1 MIDAE
6 TALERI
12 RWHAESGA
20 SSFDNMTP
28 VTAFEAARCRL
39 LSILAV
45 FDQFDGDDDL
55 WREGVGVKSRFGKD
69 VFRYSY
75 LQQSGKVKVLGLK
88 LSNTFRLAVN
98 DNRAEPRPRETF

>member
-20 SSFDNMTP
+20 S
-28 VTAFEAARCRL
+28 AFENMGKDSAYVCARVRL

-45 FDQFDGDDDL
+45 FDQYDGCDDL
-55 WREGVGVKSRFGKD
+55 IRRYRSD
-69 VFRYSY
+69 VESPIGEKLIVRRGNVRQRGNVEVLRLEF
-75 LQQSGKVKVLGLK
+75 SGLLRLGI
-88 LSNTFRLAVN
+88 N
-98 DNRAEPRPRETF
+98 DNGIEERDA